1 MALKVLI
8 VDAHPLMRAG
18 LANVLAGLSQRVDV
32 LQADSLEGALA
43 ALDAHADTALVLL
56 DLIMPDGDGTSVLE
70 RVRESHPEIPIVVVS
85 GTTDHATVTAAIR
98 SGASGFISKR
108 SAPPVLLGALR
119 LVLAGEVYVPPE
131 VLRTQLMTPPG
142 ATSPGAP
149 SKERPRGGKD
159 LDLTKRQLD
168 VLALLV
174 QGKPNKVICRELGL
188 AEGTVKAHTAAIFRA
203 LRVSNRTEAG
213 FAVSSPGTP
222 DSAPASDRR
231 RAEPHPFA
239 RAPPPRRGLRTR
251 PAGAAPPKRGGRP
264 GHPG

>member
-1 MALKVLI
+1 MTERPILNQRPARAGKEALKVLI
-8 VDAHPLMRAG
+8 VDAHPLMRDG
-18 LANVLAGLSQRVDV
+18 LANVLTGLSERVEV

-43 ALDAHADTALVLL
+43 ALDTHPDTALVLL

-70 RVRESHPEIPIVVVS
+70 RVREAHPEIPIVVVS

-98 SGASGFISKR
+98 SGAMGFISKR

-131 VLRTQLMTPPG
+131 VLRTQLLTPPRRG
-142 ATSPGAP
+142 P
-149 SKERPRGGKD
+149 STVADHARGGKH

-213 FAVSSPGTP
+213 FAVSYLGIQVPAPVGSASP
-222 DSAPASDRR
+222 
-231 RAEPHPFA
+231 EPQPFA
-239 RAPPPRRGLRTR
+239 ARRLLV
-251 PAGAAPPKRGGRP
+251 AA
-264 GHPG
+264 

>member
-1 MALKVLI
+1 MTGRPILNQQPARGGPEPLKVLI
-8 VDAHPLMRAG
+8 ADAHPLMRDG
-18 LANVLAGLSQRVDV
+18 LANVLAGLSQRVDA

-43 ALDAHADTALVLL
+43 ALDAHPNTALVLL
-56 DLIMPDGDGTSVLE
+56 DLIMPDGDGTSALE
-70 RVRESHPEIPIVVVS
+70 RVREAHPEIPIVVVS
-85 GTTDHATVTAAIR
+85 GTTDHATVTEAIR
-98 SGASGFISKR
+98 SGAMGFISKR

-131 VLRTQLMTPPG
+131 VLRTQLLAP
-142 ATSPGAP
+142 SRGAP
-149 SKERPRGGKD
+149 SRPPAAAADRARGGKN

-213 FAVSSPGTP
+213 FAVSSLGIQV
-222 DSAPASDRR
+222 PASFGSPST
-231 RAEPHPFA
+231 EPHAFA
-239 RAPPPRRGLRTR
+239 ARRLL
-251 PAGAAPPKRGGRP
+251 AAA
-264 GHPG
+264 

>member
-1 MALKVLI
+1 MTERPILNQQPARAGKETLRVLI
-8 VDAHPLMRAG
+8 VDAHPLMRDG
-18 LANVLAGLSQRVDV
+18 LANVLAGLGGRVDV

-43 ALDAHADTALVLL
+43 AFDAHPDTALVLL

-70 RVRESHPEIPIVVVS
+70 RVHAAHPEIPIVVVS

-98 SGASGFISKR
+98 SGAMGFISKR

-131 VLRTQLMTPPG
+131 VLRTQLLTP
-142 ATSPGAP
+142 SRRAP
-149 SKERPRGGKD
+149 STAADHARAGKD
-159 LDLTKRQLD
+159 FDLTKRQLD

-174 QGKPNKVICRELGL
+174 QGKPNKLICRELGL

-213 FAVSSPGTP
+213 FAVSCLGIQV
-222 DSAPASDRR
+222 PASVGSPSP
-231 RAEPHPFA
+231 EPLLPA
-239 RAPPPRRGLRTR
+239 PRRLL
-251 PAGAAPPKRGGRP
+251 AAA
-264 GHPG
+264 